1 MNVLSEPPHHQW
13 RSTGSERCSQA
24 LSSTRRDCGH
34 ALENKAPTYVLVTP
48 MLPLTEFGQFE
59 PLLRAFISAF
69 VILDLH
75 FFATDVYFCHTR
87 RIPVAIVGPQNIQH
101 FANKLR
107 SDSACAKRHRTSTMA
122 KNCRRSSVT
131 RNEMTIN
138 VLAKKQLQ
146 SAAHQLTRLS
156 RAAGRRRNHDGVRRT
171 LRLGQFLRITP
182 MVIEFEF

>member
-101 FANKLR
+101 LANKFGTDNACKRMPHKLTDDSLR
-107 SDSACAKRHRTSTMA
+107 LENVQGNKIAQQTVTS
-122 KNCRRSSVT
+122 RRSSTDLV
-131 RNEMTIN
+131 
-138 VLAKKQLQ
+138 
-146 SAAHQLTRLS
+146 
-156 RAAGRRRNHDGVRRT
+156 
-171 LRLGQFLRITP
+171 F
-182 MVIEFEF
+182 